1 MLALAFISFIETRH
15 ITKNMVPTRLA
26 SSKLECSPNTPRDN
40 LLIFSLRIDFS
51 FRPVC
56 VTTQNWIA
64 VLIFL
69 RLGCETGVFANITN
83 CAGIGVALCL
93 KNTCLNVQLHLVCGR
108 ITKSYCWTY
117 CIKIKLTFSGVLC
130 SIWLVILY
138 GQEQDPGLF
147 CAWKRM
153 VLAQIGRKPCLF
165 RDIYSNMNKALHI
178 LSHIGG
184 LQNNCCFFC
193 SKHWQ
198 RKATNTLLNWL
209 CLFFA
214 SWLRHWHRSLI
225 VEKGIMFS
233 RRWNFWS
240 TAIFKGSSSG
250 RPF

>member
-1 MLALAFISFIETRH
+1 MGPCKACFRLCWSCSRHGPCSMCFNIVASVSSHIMVMTTFVGPVRVVEMLALAFISFIETRH

-130 SIWLVILY
+130 SIWLVIL
-138 GQEQDPGLF
+138 
-147 CAWKRM
+147 
-153 VLAQIGRKPCLF
+153 
-165 RDIYSNMNKALHI
+165 
-178 LSHIGG
+178 
-184 LQNNCCFFC
+184 
-193 SKHWQ
+193 
-198 RKATNTLLNWL
+198 
-209 CLFFA
+209 
-214 SWLRHWHRSLI
+214 
-225 VEKGIMFS
+225 
-233 RRWNFWS
+233 
-240 TAIFKGSSSG
+240 
-250 RPF
+250 